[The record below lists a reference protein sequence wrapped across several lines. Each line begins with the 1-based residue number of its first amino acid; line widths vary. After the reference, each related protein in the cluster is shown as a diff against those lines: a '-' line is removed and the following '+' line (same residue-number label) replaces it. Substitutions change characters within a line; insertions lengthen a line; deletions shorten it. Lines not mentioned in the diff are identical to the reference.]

1 MKKAK
6 RKINIESPEF
16 RRKFIIYYWSGF
28 SILLIGIII
37 YFVLLSLGV
46 LGFMPGFAQL
56 ENPSE
61 NLASKVLSDDL
72 QLLGTYFRENRGNVS
87 YEDLSP
93 YLVQALIATEDV
105 RYYKH
110 SGIDFKALPRVFSGI
125 IGGSNKGGGSTITQQ
140 LAKMLFPRK
149 SKMSKFEMIN
159 RKFQEWVIAVR
170 LEKSYTK
177 EEIMAMY
184 LNRFDFLN
192 LAVGIES
199 AARVYFNTTPDSL
212 NLTQAAML
220 VGMAQNPSMYNP
232 LRRPLETQKRRN
244 VVLGQM
250 YKYGY
255 IDKHIFD
262 SCKDLPLGLKYQK
275 VGHNVG
281 TATYFREF
289 LRLWLTAQEPNPENY
304 IDHREYVEDSINWA
318 TDPSY
323 GWCNKNTK
331 PDGSNYDI
339 YTDGLRIYTTI
350 NSRMQNYA
358 EEVIKKHM
366 GTVVQPEFFK
376 DQKYNKNAPFAN
388 DLTQK
393 QVEQIMEISM
403 KRSERWRLLKSNGTP
418 EDSIIW
424 SFHQPT
430 AMRVFSWKGDI
441 DTVMTPYDSI
451 KYYKTFLRA
460 SFMSME
466 ARTGYVRAYVG
477 GINYAHFKYDQ
488 VTKSRR
494 QVGSTI
500 KPFIYCL
507 AMQNGYSPCY
517 KVPNVEVTF
526 EIPDGKGT
534 KFYTPKYSESKFDGQ
549 MVSLK
554 VGLALSLNQIS
565 AWVLKQF
572 SPEAVIELARKMGV
586 YSHMDPYPSIC
597 VGAPEVLLSEM
608 VGAYGTFA
616 NKGVYT
622 RPIYVTRIE
631 DKNGNVLA
639 TFSPRQ
645 WEAISEETAYL
656 MIELMKGVVDIG
668 TGTRLRSKYQLKG
681 EIAGKTGTTN
691 NHSDGWFLG
700 YTPELVNGAWVG
712 GEERSIRFRYITMG
726 QGAALALPIWGE
738 YMRKVFDD
746 PKLPYS
752 ENTKFERPSNLTVET
767 DCDEFERN
775 SRNNNFENF

>member
-1 MKKAK
+1 
-6 RKINIESPEF
+6 
-16 RRKFIIYYWSGF
+16 
-28 SILLIGIII
+28 
-37 YFVLLSLGV
+37 
-46 LGFMPGFAQL
+46 
-56 ENPSE
+56 
-61 NLASKVLSDDL
+61 
-72 QLLGTYFRENRGNVS
+72 
-87 YEDLSP
+87 
-93 YLVQALIATEDV
+93 
-105 RYYKH
+105 
-110 SGIDFKALPRVFSGI
+110 
-125 IGGSNKGGGSTITQQ
+125 
-140 LAKMLFPRK
+140 
-149 SKMSKFEMIN
+149 
-159 RKFQEWVIAVR
+159 
-170 LEKSYTK
+170 
-177 EEIMAMY
+177 
-184 LNRFDFLN
+184 
-192 LAVGIES
+192 
-199 AARVYFNTTPDSL
+199 
-212 NLTQAAML
+212 
-220 VGMAQNPSMYNP
+220 
-232 LRRPLETQKRRN
+232 
-244 VVLGQM
+244 
-250 YKYGY
+250 
-255 IDKHIFD
+255 
-262 SCKDLPLGLKYQK
+262 
-275 VGHNVG
+275 
-281 TATYFREF
+281 
-289 LRLWLTAQEPNPENY
+289 
-304 IDHREYVEDSINWA
+304 
-318 TDPSY
+318 
-323 GWCNKNTK
+323 
-331 PDGSNYDI
+331 
-339 YTDGLRIYTTI
+339 
-350 NSRMQNYA
+350 MQNYA